1 MNREEFMKYIKS
13 IGFKDYVNIEDRF
26 LYGMFYIDV
35 NIDSYLFGFRNV
47 WIDMI
52 SFNDIDI
59 FKKYFIKE
67 LRSIKLGK
75 LIKNE

>member
-1 MNREEFMKYIKS
+1 MNREEFMKFIKL
-13 IGFKDYVNIEDRF
+13 IGFKGYVNIEDRF

-59 FKKYFIKE
+59 LKKYFIKE